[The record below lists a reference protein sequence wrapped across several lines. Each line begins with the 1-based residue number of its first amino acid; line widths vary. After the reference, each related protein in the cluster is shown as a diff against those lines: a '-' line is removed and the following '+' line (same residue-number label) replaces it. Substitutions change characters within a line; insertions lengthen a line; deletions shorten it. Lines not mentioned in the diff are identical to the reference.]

1 MKKRLLALMLALAMA
16 LCTLTG
22 CGTVTKSYVDKDP
35 ALSGLDSAITRD
47 VISYLTDGAIKH
59 DDVAMTV
66 NGEDVKA
73 DFYFYWIGY
82 LMTQMEA
89 QGLTADMLD
98 DTSMGDPTISEYLHE
113 SGTNYSTYYTVLRQ
127 MAAEEGIALGK
138 EDNEQVKEYVD
149 STEPAMMLYYATTEE
164 AQKIFYENY
173 LLSNKL
179 MDQLYGEGSEN
190 APTEEDLLAYAD
202 ETYFTCRYIL
212 FPTHDSSGNEIDAEK
227 QKKNCQKVY
236 DELKKAE
243 PDKLEEAVKAA
254 QEKWNAEDGA
264 DGNTDPYT
272 FSTGSVVEGFETTA
286 RALQPGELGMTQ
298 EETSYGYFIILRQE
312 LDLDDSVKEELRSSM
327 VGERMDAAI
336 QEKTDAADVE
346 VSEAFENLDT
356 TAFCTK
362 LMELQKTIAEAKQ
375 AEAEAEAADA
385 SAAE

>member
-236 DELKKAE
+236 DELKKVEAG
-243 PDKLEEAVKAA
+243 KLEEAFQTY
-254 QEKWNAEDGA
+254 QEKWNNEDGA
-264 DGNTDPYT
+264 DGNTDRYT
-272 FSTGSVVEGFETTA
+272 FSTGTVVEGFETTA
-286 RALQPGELGMTQ
+286 TALSDGELGMTE
-298 EETSYGYFIILRQE
+298 EETSYGYFVILRLPLE
-312 LDLDDSVKEELRSSM
+312 MDDDVRAEAEGACMGQLF
-327 VGERMDAAI
+327 DAAI
-336 QEKTDAADVE
+336 QEKTDAAEVV
-346 VSEAFENLDT
+346 VSEAMENLDI

-362 LMELQKTIAEAKQ
+362 LMDFQQEIAEAK
-375 AEAEAEAADA
+375 AAAEEAEIADT
-385 SAAE
+385 SAAG